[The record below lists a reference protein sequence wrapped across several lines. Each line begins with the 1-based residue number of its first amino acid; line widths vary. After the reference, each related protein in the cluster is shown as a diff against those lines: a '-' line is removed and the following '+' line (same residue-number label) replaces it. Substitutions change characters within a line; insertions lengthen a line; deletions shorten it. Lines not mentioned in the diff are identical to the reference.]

1 MQCNAVDDDDHG
13 DDQDDDGDGDD
24 DVADGSHCGGNKNR
38 GQRTA
43 GALRVVSLQLIEQ
56 TFCHTGITSVF
67 KNPPNW
73 LPEEVGMTDASDGC
87 RNFSSRTKAPG
98 LSSISST

>member
-1 MQCNAVDDDDHG
+1 MHCNAVDDEDHDDG

-43 GALRVVSLQLIEQ
+43 RALRVVSLQ
-56 TFCHTGITSVF
+56 C
-67 KNPPNW
+67 N
-73 LPEEVGMTDASDGC
+73 
-87 RNFSSRTKAPG
+87 
-98 LSSISST
+98 